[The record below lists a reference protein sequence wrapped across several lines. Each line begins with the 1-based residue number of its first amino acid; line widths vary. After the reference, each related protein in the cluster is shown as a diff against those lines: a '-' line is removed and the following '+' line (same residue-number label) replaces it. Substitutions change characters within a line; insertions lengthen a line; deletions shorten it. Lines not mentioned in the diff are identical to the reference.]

1 MGLWWEWW
9 TAVQE
14 LRGAC
19 SRGRTFLW
27 MAVALAGLCVREDL
41 LGVTSLVRVFGLTL
55 PCYDRLLDFFHSKA
69 LDPERLARQW
79 TALVLRRFPTLLRIG
94 GRLVLLADGIKIPK
108 SGRKMPAVKRLKQ
121 VESNTK
127 PAFIR
132 GHSCQAISAVA
143 GAEATAF
150 AVPLAARIHEG
161 VVFSNRDGRRQPIKL
176 FSLLGSLGIGEP
188 VTLVADAFYACRTLG
203 LPLLAS
209 GSHLVSRVRKNAV
222 AYHPAQ
228 PHHPRRR
235 GRPRLY
241 GDKILLR
248 SLFDDPAAW
257 LKADSPV
264 YGERDVKIRY
274 RVADLIWR
282 PLRRQVRFVAVE
294 HPTRGRIIL
303 LSTDL
308 TLDPIDVI
316 RLYGIRFKIE
326 LSFKQAL
333 RVVGVYAYH
342 FWMMT
347 MKPLSRRRSGPQYL
361 HRESDRY
368 RAAVRRK
375 IAAYHRH
382 IQLGLVAQGLLQYLA
397 VRAPATVWACF
408 GSWLR
413 TIRPGIPPSE
423 KVTAMALRHALP
435 EFLAGSPTDHALVK
449 FLRDRID
456 LNSYEG
462 LRLAG

>member
-1 MGLWWEWW
+1 
-9 TAVQE
+9 
-14 LRGAC
+14 
-19 SRGRTFLW
+19 

-41 LGVTSLVRVFGLTL
+41 LGVTSSVRALGLKL
-55 PCYDRLLDFFHSKA
+55 GCYDRLLDFFHSNA
-69 LDPERLARQW
+69 LDPERLARHW
-79 TALVLRRFPTLLRIG
+79 TAVVLRLFPALLRVG
-94 GRLVLLADGIKIPK
+94 GRLVLLADGIKVPK
-108 SGRKMPAVKRLKQ
+108 SGRKIPAVKRLKQ

-161 VVFSNRDGRRQPIKL
+161 LVFSNRDHRRLPVKL
-176 FSLLGSLGIGEP
+176 FSLLSTLGISEP

-203 LPLLAS
+203 LPLLSS

-222 AYHPAQ
+222 AFRPAEQ
-228 PHHPRRR
+228 HHPRRR

-241 GDKILLR
+241 GAKIRLR
-248 SLFDDPAAW
+248 SMFDDSAAW
-257 LKADSPV
+257 LEADSPV
-264 YGERDVKIRY
+264 YGERAVTIRY
-274 RVADLIWR
+274 RTADLIWR

-294 HPTRGRIIL
+294 HPSRGRILL

-308 TLDPIDVI
+308 LLDAIDVI

-333 RVVGVYAYH
+333 RVVGAYGYH

-347 MKPLSRRRSGPQYL
+347 MKPRSSRRSGNQYL

-382 IQLGLVAQGLLQYLA
+382 IQLGLVAQGLLQLLA
-397 VRAPATVWACF
+397 VRTPAAVWASF

-423 KVTAMALRHALP
+423 MVTATALRHALP
-435 EFLAGSPTDHALVK
+435 EFLAGSPSDHPLAK

-456 LNSYEG
+456 VDRHEG
-462 LRLAG
+462 LRLTG

>member
-1 MGLWWEWW
+1 MVLWWEWW
-9 TAVQE
+9 KAVQG

-19 SRGRTFLW
+19 ARARTFLW

-41 LGVTSLVRVFGLTL
+41 LGVTSLVRVFGLKL
-55 PCYDRLLDFFHSKA
+55 ACYDRLLDFFHSNA
-69 LDPERLARQW
+69 LNPERLARQW
-79 TALVLRRFPTLLRIG
+79 TSLVLRRFPALLRVG

-127 PAFIR
+127 PAFIL

-176 FSLLGSLGIGEP
+176 FSLLGSLGMSEP

-203 LPLLAS
+203 LGLLAS

-222 AYHPAQ
+222 AYRPVER
-228 PHHPRRR
+228 HPRRR

-241 GDKILLR
+241 GAKIRLR
-248 SLFDDPAAW
+248 SLFDDPLGW
-257 LKADSPV
+257 VQADSPV

-294 HPTRGRIIL
+294 HPTRGKILL

-308 TLDPIDVI
+308 ELDPIDVI

-347 MKPLSRRRSGPQYL
+347 MKPRSRRRSGNQYL

-423 KVTAMALRHALP
+423 RVTAMALRHALP
-435 EFLAGSPTDHALVK
+435 EFLAGSASDHALVK

-456 LNSYEG
+456 LNRYEG
-462 LRLAG
+462 LRLTG

>member
-1 MGLWWEWW
+1 MVLWWEWW
-9 TAVQE
+9 NAVQG

-19 SRGRTFLW
+19 SRARTFLW
-27 MAVALAGLCVREDL
+27 MAVTLAGLCVREDL
-41 LGVTSLVRVFGLTL
+41 LGVTSLVRVFGLKL
-55 PCYDRLLDFFHSKA
+55 ACYDRLLNFFHSTA

-79 TALVLRRFPTLLRIG
+79 TSLVLRLFPTLLRIG

-127 PAFIR
+127 PAFIL
-132 GHSCQAISAVA
+132 GHSCQEISAVA
-143 GAEATAF
+143 GAQATAF

-161 VVFSNRDGRRQPIKL
+161 VVFSNRDGRRLPIKL
-176 FSLLGSLGIGEP
+176 FSLLGSLGISEP

-203 LPLLAS
+203 LGLLAS

-222 AYHPAQ
+222 AYRPVQ
-228 PHHPRRR
+228 RHPRRR
-235 GRPRLY
+235 GRPRFY
-241 GDKILLR
+241 GAKIRLR
-248 SLFDDPAAW
+248 SLFDDPSAW
-257 LKADSPV
+257 LQAESPV
-264 YGERDVKIRY
+264 YGERGVMIRY

-282 PLRRQVRFVAVE
+282 PLRRQVRFVAVD
-294 HPTRGRIIL
+294 HPTRGKILL

-308 TLDPIDVI
+308 ALDPIDVI

-333 RVVGVYAYH
+333 RVVGAYAYH

-347 MKPLSRRRSGPQYL
+347 MKPRSRRRSGNQYL

-435 EFLAGSPTDHALVK
+435 EFLAGSASDHALVK

-456 LNSYEG
+456 LNRYEG

>member
-1 MGLWWEWW
+1 
-9 TAVQE
+9 
-14 LRGAC
+14 
-19 SRGRTFLW
+19 
-27 MAVALAGLCVREDL
+27 MAVALAGLCIREDL
-41 LGVTSLVRVFGLTL
+41 LGVTSLVRVFGLK
-55 PCYDRLLDFFHSKA
+55 PACYDRLLDFFHSNA

-79 TALVLRRFPTLLRIG
+79 TALVLRLFPALLRVA

-161 VVFSNRDGRRQPIKL
+161 VVFSNRDRRRQPIKL
-176 FSLLGSLGIGEP
+176 FSLLRSLGISEP

-203 LPLLAS
+203 LPLLSS

-222 AYHPAQ
+222 AYRPAER
-228 PHHPRRR
+228 HHPRRR

-241 GDKILLR
+241 GAKIRLR
-248 SLFDDPAAW
+248 SLFDDDPAAW
-257 LKADSPV
+257 LEADSPV

-274 RVADLIWR
+274 RTADLIWR

-294 HPTRGRIIL
+294 HPSRGRILL

-308 TLDPIDVI
+308 ALNPIDVI

-347 MKPLSRRRSGPQYL
+347 MKPRSSRRSGNQYL

-397 VRAPATVWACF
+397 VRTPATVWACF

-435 EFLAGSPTDHALVK
+435 DFLAGSPSDHALAK

-456 LNSYEG
+456 LNTYEG
-462 LRLAG
+462 FRLAG

>member
-1 MGLWWEWW
+1 MVLWRQWW
-9 TAVQE
+9 MIVE
-14 LRGAC
+14 GLRGAC
-19 SRGRTFLW
+19 SRARTFQW

-41 LGVTSLVRVFGLTL
+41 LGVTSLVRVFGLERA
-55 PCYDRLLDFFHSKA
+55 CYIRLLDFFHSKA

-79 TALVLRRFPTLLRIG
+79 TSLVLRLFPDLLRVG

-108 SGRKMPAVKRLKQ
+108 SGRRMPAVKRLKQ

-127 PAFIR
+127 PAFIF
-132 GHSCQAISAVA
+132 GHSCQAIAAVA
-143 GAEATAF
+143 GAEKTAF

-161 VVFSNRDGRRQPIKL
+161 VVFTNRDRRRLPGKL
-176 FSLLGSLGIGEP
+176 FSLLDSLGIIEP

-203 LPLLAS
+203 LGLLAC
-209 GSHLVSRVRKNAV
+209 GSHLVSRVRSNAV
-222 AYHPAQ
+222 AYRPVQ
-228 PHHPRRR
+228 RHPRRR

-241 GDKILLR
+241 GTKVRLR
-248 SLFDDPAAW
+248 SLFDDPSGW
-257 LKADSPV
+257 LQADSPV
-264 YGERDVKIRY
+264 YGERNVKIRY

-282 PLRRQVRFVAVE
+282 PLRHLVRFVAVE
-294 HPTRGRIIL
+294 HPIRGKIL
-303 LSTDL
+303 LLCTDL
-308 TLDPIDVI
+308 ALDPIDVI

-333 RVVGVYAYH
+333 RVVGAYAYH

-347 MKPLSRRRSGPQYL
+347 MKPLSRRRSGNQFL
-361 HRESDRY
+361 HRETDRY

-382 IQLGLVAQGLLQYLA
+382 IQLGLIAQGLLQYLA
-397 VRAPATVWACF
+397 VRAPRTVWGCF

-423 KVTAMALRHALP
+423 KVTGMALRHALP
-435 EFLAGSPTDHALVK
+435 EFLAGSAPDHAFAK
-449 FLRDRID
+449 FLLDRID
-456 LNSYEG
+456 LNRYEG